1 MSVLSPIRKL
11 IGARSAGVD
20 LIECRRCGTSVD
32 ETADGCP
39 SCGSDE
45 FARFE
50 L

>member
-1 MSVLSPIRKL
+1 MSVLSPIHKL
-11 IGARSAGVD
+11 IPGRGVRDD

-32 ETADGCP
+32 GTADECP